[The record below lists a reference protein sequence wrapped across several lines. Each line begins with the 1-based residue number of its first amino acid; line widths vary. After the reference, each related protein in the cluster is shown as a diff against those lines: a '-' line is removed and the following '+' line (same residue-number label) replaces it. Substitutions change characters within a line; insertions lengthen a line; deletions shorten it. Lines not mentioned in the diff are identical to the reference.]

1 MSSYRLVFYRP
12 NIVYLSI
19 AFALN
24 IYAINV
30 TASNNIEFNTDV
42 LDVED
47 KKNIN
52 LNHFSRANFIIP
64 GSYSLTLKING
75 DELSE
80 IPVKFI
86 VPLHDPEGSEP
97 CLSPEET
104 QKIGLTD
111 EAFNAL
117 TWWNDNQCVDPN
129 SLSGMSI
136 TGDLSTSSLNVSVP
150 QAYLEYTAPNWDPPS
165 RWDEG
170 VPAILLDYNLNA
182 TANHSYNNGNDVYS
196 LNGNGLVGANT
207 GAWRWRAEWQSRLNH
222 STQSH
227 DKTNKDFRWNR
238 FYTYRAIPSLQSKLT
253 LGEDYLQSN
262 IFDSFRFIGGSLR
275 SDINMM
281 PPTLRGY
288 APEVTGIAQTNA
300 TIIISQQGRTIY
312 ETQVAPGP
320 FRIQDLS
327 DAVSGKLDVTVKE
340 QDGSTQQF
348 QVDTANLPFL
358 TRPGQ
363 VQYKL
368 ALGQPTDIDRHSQG
382 DSFVTGEFSWGV
394 ANGWS
399 LFSGTLNSQDY
410 NALSLGVGRDLL
422 SWGAISGDI
431 THAITKLPGEE
442 RIHGG
447 SYRVNYSKRFEAI
460 DSQIQF
466 AGYRF
471 SDRNYMTMSDY
482 LSAKQYGERYGSSK
496 EQYTVSMS
504 KNFSDVGASVYL
516 NYSHQTFWDRPDNDY
531 YSVMASKYF
540 DIGMVKNV
548 SLTISANRSIY
559 QERHDD
565 SGYLSINI
573 PWGSGVQIG
582 YSLDTNRHDTT
593 NRVTYYNSTDE
604 RNSYQLSVGSSRK
617 GLTSSTFVTHQG
629 DLARIT
635 GNASYMNGQ
644 YSAVGASFNGGL
656 TLTPNGG
663 ALHRMNAM
671 GGTRLLVDTDG
682 ISDVPIKG
690 YNSPITSNR
699 FGKAVVTDL
708 SSYYRNKASIDL
720 NALPDNVDA
729 QQSVVQATLTE
740 GAVGYRKFSVISGQK
755 RMMVIRLANHSY
767 PPFGAQVF
775 NQKGQEVG
783 IVGDSGS
790 AYVSGINAGEV
801 MSVRWGEGVQCQMAF
816 PAQLQ
821 NSEHALLL
829 QCREQP

>member
-1 MSSYRLVFYRP
+1 
-12 NIVYLSI
+12 
-19 AFALN
+19 
-24 IYAINV
+24 
-30 TASNNIEFNTDV
+30 
-42 LDVED
+42 
-47 KKNIN
+47 
-52 LNHFSRANFIIP
+52 
-64 GSYSLTLKING
+64 
-75 DELSE
+75 
-80 IPVKFI
+80 
-86 VPLHDPEGSEP
+86 
-97 CLSPEET
+97 
-104 QKIGLTD
+104 
-111 EAFNAL
+111 
-117 TWWNDNQCVDPN
+117 
-129 SLSGMSI
+129 
-136 TGDLSTSSLNVSVP
+136 
-150 QAYLEYTAPNWDPPS
+150 
-165 RWDEG
+165 
-170 VPAILLDYNLNA
+170 
-182 TANHSYNNGNDVYS
+182 
-196 LNGNGLVGANT
+196 
-207 GAWRWRAEWQSRLNH
+207 
-222 STQSH
+222 
-227 DKTNKDFRWNR
+227 
-238 FYTYRAIPSLQSKLT
+238 
-253 LGEDYLQSN
+253 
-262 IFDSFRFIGGSLR
+262 
-275 SDINMM
+275 MM
-281 PPTLRGY
+281 PPILRGY

-300 TIIISQQGRTIY
+300 TVMISQQGRTIY

-348 QVDTANLPFL
+348 QVDTASLPFL

-382 DSFVTGEFSWGV
+382 DSFATGEFSWGV
-394 ANGWS
+394 TNGWS
-399 LFSGTLNSQDY
+399 LFSGTLNSQNY
-410 NALSLGVGRDLL
+410 NALSLGLGRDLL

-431 THAITKLPGEE
+431 THSISKLPSEE

-482 LSAKQYGERYGSSK
+482 LSARQYGERYGSSK

-504 KNFSDVGASVYL
+504 KNFSDAGASVYL
-516 NYSHQTFWDRPDNDY
+516 NYNHQTFWDRPDNDY
-531 YSVMASKYF
+531 YSVMFSKYF
-540 DIGMVKNV
+540 DIGTIKNV
-548 SLTISANRSIY
+548 SLTVSANRSIY
-559 QERHDD
+559 QESHDD
-565 SGYLSINI
+565 SGYLSVNI

-593 NRVTYYNSTDE
+593 NRMTYYNSTDE
-604 RNSYQLSVGSSRK
+604 RNSYQLSVGNTRK
-617 GLTSSTFVTHQG
+617 GLSSSAFVTHQG
-629 DLARIT
+629 DLSRIT
-635 GNASYMNGQ
+635 ANASYMRGQ

-663 ALHRMNAM
+663 AFHRMSSM

-690 YNSPITSNR
+690 YGSPITSNR
-699 FGKAVVTDL
+699 FGKAVVTEL

-720 NALPDNVDA
+720 NALPNDVDA

-755 RMMVIRLANHSY
+755 RMVEIRLADHSF
-767 PPFGAQVF
+767 PPFGAQIF

-790 AYVSGINAGEV
+790 AYVSGINANEV
-801 MSVRWGEGVQCQMAF
+801 MSVQWGGDAQCQITF
-816 PAQLQ
+816 PEPLQ

-829 QCREQP
+829 PCRV

>member
-1 MSSYRLVFYRP
+1 MYSYKLVSYRP
-12 NIVYLSI
+12 NMVYLYISV
-19 AFALN
+19 ALN
-24 IYAINV
+24 IYPINSI
-30 TASNNIEFNTDV
+30 AHNDIEFNTDV

-52 LNHFSRANFIIP
+52 LNHFSRANYIIP
-64 GSYSLTLKING
+64 GSYSLTLRVNG

-86 VPLHDPEGSEP
+86 TPKNDPKGSEP
-97 CLSPEET
+97 CLSPVET
-104 QKIGLTD
+104 QKLGLTKD
-111 EAFNAL
+111 AYNSLA
-117 TWWNDNQCVDPN
+117 WWNDNQCVDPN
-129 SLSGMSI
+129 SLVGMSI
-136 TGDLSTSSLNVSVP
+136 TGDFSTSSLNVSVP
-150 QAYLEYTAPNWDPPS
+150 QAYLEYSAPNWDPPS

-170 VPAILLDYNLNA
+170 IPAIMLDYNLNA
-182 TANHSYNNGNDVYS
+182 TANHSYNDGNDIYA
-196 LNGNGLVGANT
+196 LNGNGLVGINT
-207 GAWRWRAEWQSRLNH
+207 GAWRWRAEWQSRLDYN
-222 STQSH
+222 TQSYV
-227 DKTNKDFRWNR
+227 KTNNDFRWNR

-281 PPTLRGY
+281 PPILRGY

-300 TIIISQQGRTIY
+300 TVMISQQGRTIY

-348 QVDTANLPFL
+348 QVDTASLPFL

-382 DSFVTGEFSWGV
+382 DSFATGEFSWGV
-394 ANGWS
+394 TNGWS
-399 LFSGTLNSQDY
+399 LFSGTLNSQNY
-410 NALSLGVGRDLL
+410 NALSLGLGRDLL

-431 THAITKLPGEE
+431 THSISKLPSEE

-482 LSAKQYGERYGSSK
+482 LSARQYGERYGSSK

-504 KNFSDVGASVYL
+504 KNFSDAGASVYL
-516 NYSHQTFWDRPDNDY
+516 NYNHQTFWDRPDNDY
-531 YSVMASKYF
+531 YSVMFSKYF
-540 DIGMVKNV
+540 DIGTIKNV
-548 SLTISANRSIY
+548 SLTVSANRSIY
-559 QERHDD
+559 QESHDD
-565 SGYLSINI
+565 SGYLSVNI
-573 PWGSGVQIG
+573 PWGSGGQIG

-593 NRVTYYNSTDE
+593 NRMTYYNSTDE
-604 RNSYQLSVGSSRK
+604 RNSYQLSVGNTRK
-617 GLTSSTFVTHQG
+617 GLSSSAFVTHQG
-629 DLARIT
+629 DLSRIT
-635 GNASYMNGQ
+635 ANASYMRGQ

-663 ALHRMNAM
+663 AFHRMSSM

-690 YNSPITSNR
+690 YGSPITSNR
-699 FGKAVVTDL
+699 FGKAVVTEL

-720 NALPDNVDA
+720 NALPNDVDA

-755 RMMVIRLANHSY
+755 RMVEIRLADHSF
-767 PPFGAQVF
+767 PPFGAQIF

-790 AYVSGINAGEV
+790 AYVSGINANEV
-801 MSVRWGEGVQCQMAF
+801 MSVQWGGDAQCQITF
-816 PAQLQ
+816 PEPLQ

-829 QCREQP
+829 PCRV